1 MKRKIVADSSCDIW
15 ELNGV
20 DFAVAP
26 ITIST
31 DNKHYVDNQELDVHL
46 MSEELAKY
54 KGVSHTAC
62 PSVGSW
68 LDCYEGFDEIFVIT
82 LTGAMS
88 GTYNSAM
95 TAKGIYEEENENVKV
110 HVFDSLSTGPEMR
123 LLIEKLKEMI
133 EEDLTFE
140 EIVEKG
146 QDYLNHTRLFFALK
160 SLHNFAMN
168 GRVSKT
174 VASAIGVLNISIFAT
189 ASEKGTIQQIS
200 KCRGEKKVVKSMIE
214 HLEDAGYHGG
224 KVRISHADNLKL
236 AHNVRD
242 KILELYPNADIIV
255 YPMGGLCTYYAEK
268 GGLLVGCEC
277 GNLK

>member
-1 MKRKIVADSSCDIW
+1 MKRKIVADSSCDMW

-26 ITIST
+26 MTIST
-31 DNKHYVDNQELDVHL
+31 DNKQYVDNQELDVRL
-46 MSEELAKY
+46 MSDDLAKY

-168 GRVSKT
+168 GRVSKA

-189 ASEKGTIQQIS
+189 ASEEGTIQQIS

-214 HLEDAGYHGG
+214 HLENAGYHGG

-242 KILELYPNADIIV
+242 KILELYPHADIIV
-255 YPMGGLCTYYAEK
+255 YPMGGLCTYYAEI

-277 GNLK
+277 

>member
-68 LDCYEGFDEIFVIT
+68 LDCYEGYDEVFVVT

-133 EEDLTFE
+133 EEDLPFE

-146 QDYLNHTRLFFALK
+146 QDYLKHSRLFFALK

-189 ASEKGTIQQIS
+189 ASEEGTIQQIS

-242 KILELYPNADIIV
+242 KILELYPHADIIV
-255 YPMGGLCTYYAEK
+255 YPMGGLCTYYAEI

-277 GNLK
+277 W

>member
-26 ITIST
+26 MTIST

-68 LDCYEGFDEIFVIT
+68 LDCYEGYDEVFVVT

-133 EEDLTFE
+133 EEDLPFE

-146 QDYLNHTRLFFALK
+146 QDYLNHSRLFFALK

-189 ASEKGTIQQIS
+189 ASEEGTIQQIS

-214 HLEDAGYHGG
+214 HLENAGYHGG

-277 GNLK
+277 

>member
-1 MKRKIVADSSCDIW
+1 MKRKIVADSSCDMW

-26 ITIST
+26 MTIST

-68 LDCYEGFDEIFVIT
+68 LDCYEGYDEVFVVT

-133 EEDLTFE
+133 EEDLPFE

-168 GRVSKT
+168 GRVSKA

-189 ASEKGTIQQIS
+189 ASEEGTIQQIS

-214 HLEDAGYHGG
+214 HLENAGYHGG

-277 GNLK
+277 

>member
-1 MKRKIVADSSCDIW
+1 MKRKIVADSSCDMW

-68 LDCYEGFDEIFVIT
+68 LDCYEGFDEVFVVT
-82 LTGAMS
+82 LTGSMS

-95 TAKGIYEEENENVKV
+95 TAKGIYEEENDNVKV

-133 EEDLTFE
+133 EEDLPFE

-168 GRVSKT
+168 GRVSKA

-189 ASEKGTIQQIS
+189 ASEEGTIQQIS

-214 HLEDAGYHGG
+214 HLENAGYHGG

-255 YPMGGLCTYYAEK
+255 YPMGGLCTYYAEI

-277 GNLK
+277 

>member
-26 ITIST
+26 MTIST

-68 LDCYEGFDEIFVIT
+68 LDCYEGYDEVFVVT

-133 EEDLTFE
+133 EEDLPFE

-146 QDYLNHTRLFFALK
+146 QDYLNHSRLFFALK

-189 ASEKGTIQQIS
+189 ASEEGTIQQIS

-214 HLEDAGYHGG
+214 HLENAGYHGG

-236 AHNVRD
+236 AHSVRD
-242 KILELYPNADIIV
+242 KILELYPHADIIV
-255 YPMGGLCTYYAEK
+255 YPMGGLCTYYAEI

-277 GNLK
+277 

>member
-1 MKRKIVADSSCDIW
+1 MKRKIVADSSCDMW

-26 ITIST
+26 MTIST

-46 MSEELAKY
+46 MSEDLAKY

-62 PSVGSW
+62 PSAGSW
-68 LDCYEGFDEIFVIT
+68 LDCYEGYDEVFVIT
-82 LTGAMS
+82 LTGSMS

-95 TAKGIYEEENENVKV
+95 TAKGIYEEENDNVKV

-133 EEDLTFE
+133 EEDLPFE

-146 QDYLNHTRLFFALK
+146 QDYLKHTRLFFALK

-168 GRVSKT
+168 GRINKA

-189 ASEKGTIQQIS
+189 ASEEGTIQQIS
-200 KCRGEKKVVKSMIE
+200 KCRGEKKVVRSMIE
-214 HLEDAGYHGG
+214 HLENAGYHGG

-242 KILELYPNADIIV
+242 KILELYPHADIIV
-255 YPMGGLCTYYAEK
+255 YPMGGLCTYYAEI

-277 GNLK
+277 

>member
-1 MKRKIVADSSCDIW
+1 MKRKIVADSSCDMW

-26 ITIST
+26 MTIST

-62 PSVGSW
+62 PSAGAW
-68 LDCYEGFDEIFVIT
+68 LDCYEGYDEVFVVT

-133 EEDLTFE
+133 EEDLPFE

-146 QDYLNHTRLFFALK
+146 QDYLNHSRLFFALK

-168 GRVSKT
+168 GRVSKA

-189 ASEKGTIQQIS
+189 ASEEGTIQQIS

-214 HLEDAGYHGG
+214 HLENAGYHGG

-255 YPMGGLCTYYAEK
+255 YPMGGLCTYYAEI

-277 GNLK
+277 

>member
-1 MKRKIVADSSCDIW
+1 MKRKIVADSSCDMW

-68 LDCYEGFDEIFVIT
+68 LDCYEGFDEVFVIT

-133 EEDLTFE
+133 DEDLPFE

-168 GRVSKT
+168 GRVSKA

-189 ASEKGTIQQIS
+189 ASEEGTIQQIS

-214 HLEDAGYHGG
+214 HLENAGYHGG

-236 AHNVRD
+236 AHSVRD
-242 KILELYPNADIIV
+242 KILELYPHADIIV

-277 GNLK
+277 

>member
-1 MKRKIVADSSCDIW
+1 MKRKIVADSSCDMW

-26 ITIST
+26 MTIST
-31 DNKHYVDNQELDVHL
+31 DNKHYVDNQKLDVRL
-46 MSEELAKY
+46 MSEDLAKY

-62 PSVGSW
+62 PSAGSW
-68 LDCYEGFDEIFVIT
+68 LDCYEGYDEVFVVT

-168 GRVSKT
+168 GRVSKA

-189 ASEKGTIQQIS
+189 ASEEGTIQQIS
-200 KCRGEKKVVKSMIE
+200 KCRGEKKVVRSMIE
-214 HLEDAGYHGG
+214 HLENAGYHGG

-242 KILELYPNADIIV
+242 KILELYPHADIIV
-255 YPMGGLCTYYAEK
+255 YPMGGLCTYYAEI

-277 GNLK
+277 

>member
-1 MKRKIVADSSCDIW
+1 MKRKIVADSSCDMW

-26 ITIST
+26 MTIST

-68 LDCYEGFDEIFVIT
+68 LDCYEGYDEVFVVT

-95 TAKGIYEEENENVKV
+95 TAKGIYEEENENAKV

-133 EEDLTFE
+133 EEDLPFE

-146 QDYLNHTRLFFALK
+146 QDYLNHSRLFFALK

-189 ASEKGTIQQIS
+189 ASEEGTIQQIS

-214 HLEDAGYHGG
+214 HLENAGYHGG

-236 AHNVRD
+236 AHSVRD
-242 KILELYPNADIIV
+242 KILELYPHADIIV
-255 YPMGGLCTYYAEK
+255 YPMGGLCTYYAEI

-277 GNLK
+277 

>member
-1 MKRKIVADSSCDIW
+1 MKRKIVADSSCDMW

-68 LDCYEGFDEIFVIT
+68 LDCYEGFDEVFVVT
-82 LTGAMS
+82 LTGSMS

-133 EEDLTFE
+133 DEDLPFE

-146 QDYLNHTRLFFALK
+146 QNYLNHTRLFFALK

-168 GRVSKT
+168 GRVSKA

-189 ASEKGTIQQIS
+189 ASEEGTIQQIS

-255 YPMGGLCTYYAEK
+255 YPMGGLCTYYAEI

-277 GNLK
+277 

>member
-1 MKRKIVADSSCDIW
+1 MKRKIVADSSCDMW

-26 ITIST
+26 MTIST

-46 MSEELAKY
+46 MSEDLAKY

-62 PSVGSW
+62 PSAGSW
-68 LDCYEGFDEIFVIT
+68 LDCYEGYDEVFVVT

-133 EEDLTFE
+133 EEDLPFE

-146 QDYLNHTRLFFALK
+146 QDYLNHSRLFFALK

-189 ASEKGTIQQIS
+189 ASEEGTIQQIS

-214 HLEDAGYHGG
+214 HLENAGYHGG

-255 YPMGGLCTYYAEK
+255 YPMGGLCTYYAEI

-277 GNLK
+277 

>member
-1 MKRKIVADSSCDIW
+1 MKRKIVADSSCDMW

-54 KGVSHTAC
+54 KGISHTAC

-68 LDCYEGFDEIFVIT
+68 LDCYEGYDEVFVIT
-82 LTGAMS
+82 LTGTMS

-133 EEDLTFE
+133 EEDLPFE

-146 QDYLNHTRLFFALK
+146 QDYLNHSRLFFALK

-168 GRVSKT
+168 GRVSKA

-189 ASEKGTIQQIS
+189 ASEEGTIQQIS

-214 HLEDAGYHGG
+214 HLENAGSHGG

-255 YPMGGLCTYYAEK
+255 YPMGGLCTYYAEI

-277 GNLK
+277 

>member
-68 LDCYEGFDEIFVIT
+68 LDCYEGYDEVFVVT

-133 EEDLTFE
+133 EEDLPFE

-146 QDYLNHTRLFFALK
+146 QDYLNHSRLFFALK

-174 VASAIGVLNISIFAT
+174 VASAIGVLSISIFAT
-189 ASEKGTIQQIS
+189 ASEEGTIQQIS

-214 HLEDAGYHGG
+214 HLENAGYHGG

-236 AHNVRD
+236 AHSVRD
-242 KILELYPNADIIV
+242 KILELYPHADIIV

-277 GNLK
+277 

>member
-1 MKRKIVADSSCDIW
+1 MKRKIVTDSSCDIW

-26 ITIST
+26 MTIST
-31 DNKHYVDNQELDVHL
+31 DNKHYVDNQELDVRL
-46 MSEELAKY
+46 MSEDLAKY

-68 LDCYEGFDEIFVIT
+68 LDCYEGSDEVFVVT

-95 TAKGIYEEENENVKV
+95 TAKGIYEEENENVKI

-133 EEDLTFE
+133 EEDLTFK

-168 GRVSKT
+168 GRVSKA

-189 ASEKGTIQQIS
+189 ASEEGTIQQIS

-214 HLEDAGYHGG
+214 HLENAGYHGG

-242 KILELYPNADIIV
+242 KILELYPHADIIV
-255 YPMGGLCTYYAEK
+255 YPMGGLCTYYAEI

-277 GNLK
+277 

>member
-1 MKRKIVADSSCDIW
+1 MKRKIVADSSCDMW

-68 LDCYEGFDEIFVIT
+68 LDCYEGYDEVFVVT

-133 EEDLTFE
+133 EEDLPFE

-214 HLEDAGYHGG
+214 HLENAGYHGG

-277 GNLK
+277 

>member
-26 ITIST
+26 MTIST

-46 MSEELAKY
+46 MSEDLAKY

-68 LDCYEGFDEIFVIT
+68 LDCYEGYNEVFVIT

-168 GRVSKT
+168 GRVSKA

-189 ASEKGTIQQIS
+189 ASEEGTIQQIS
-200 KCRGEKKVVKSMIE
+200 KCRGEKKVVKSLIE
-214 HLEDAGYHGG
+214 HLENAGYHGG

-242 KILELYPNADIIV
+242 KILELYPHADIIV
-255 YPMGGLCTYYAEK
+255 YPMGGLCTYYAEI

-277 GNLK
+277 

>member
-1 MKRKIVADSSCDIW
+1 MKRKIVTDSSCDIW

-26 ITIST
+26 MTIST
-31 DNKHYVDNQELDVHL
+31 DNKHYVDNQELDVRL
-46 MSEELAKY
+46 MSEDLAKY

-68 LDCYEGFDEIFVIT
+68 LDCYEGYDEVFVVT

-95 TAKGIYEEENENVKV
+95 TAKGIYEEENENVKI

-140 EIVEKG
+140 EIAEKG

-168 GRVSKT
+168 GRVSKA

-189 ASEKGTIQQIS
+189 ASEEGTIQQIS

-214 HLEDAGYHGG
+214 HLENAGYHGG

-242 KILELYPNADIIV
+242 KILELYPHADIIV
-255 YPMGGLCTYYAEK
+255 YPMGGLCTYYAEI

-277 GNLK
+277 

>member
-1 MKRKIVADSSCDIW
+1 MKRKIVADSSCDMW
-15 ELNGV
+15 ELNSV

-26 ITIST
+26 MTIST

-46 MSEELAKY
+46 MSEDLAKY

-68 LDCYEGFDEIFVIT
+68 LDCYEGYDEVFVVT

-146 QDYLNHTRLFFALK
+146 QDYLKHTRLFFALK

-168 GRVSKT
+168 GRVNKA

-189 ASEKGTIQQIS
+189 ASEEGTIQQIS

-214 HLEDAGYHGG
+214 HLENAGYHGG

-236 AHNVRD
+236 AHSVRD
-242 KILELYPNADIIV
+242 KILELYPHADIIV
-255 YPMGGLCTYYAEK
+255 YPMGGLCTYYAEI

-277 GNLK
+277 

>member
-1 MKRKIVADSSCDIW
+1 MKRKIVADSSCDMW

-26 ITIST
+26 MTIST

-68 LDCYEGFDEIFVIT
+68 LDCYEGFDEVFVIT

-133 EEDLTFE
+133 DEDLPFE
-140 EIVEKG
+140 EIIEKG

-168 GRVSKT
+168 GRVSKA

-189 ASEKGTIQQIS
+189 ASEEGTIQQIS

-214 HLEDAGYHGG
+214 HLENAGYHGG

-236 AHNVRD
+236 AHNVKD

-255 YPMGGLCTYYAEK
+255 YPMGGLCTYYAEI

-277 GNLK
+277 

>member
-1 MKRKIVADSSCDIW
+1 MKRKIVADSSCDMW

-26 ITIST
+26 LTIST

-46 MSEELAKY
+46 MSEDLAKY

-62 PSVGSW
+62 PSAGSW
-68 LDCYEGFDEIFVIT
+68 LDCYEGYDEVFVVT

-133 EEDLTFE
+133 EEDLPFE

-146 QDYLNHTRLFFALK
+146 QDYLKHTRLFFALK

-168 GRVSKT
+168 GRVNKA

-189 ASEKGTIQQIS
+189 ASEEGTIQQIS
-200 KCRGEKKVVKSMIE
+200 KCRGEKKVVRSMIE
-214 HLEDAGYHGG
+214 HLENAGYHGG

-242 KILELYPNADIIV
+242 KILELYPHADIIV
-255 YPMGGLCTYYAEK
+255 YPMGGLCTYYAEI

-277 GNLK
+277 

>member
-1 MKRKIVADSSCDIW
+1 MKRKIVADSSCDMW
-15 ELNGV
+15 ELNDV

-26 ITIST
+26 LTIST

-46 MSEELAKY
+46 MSEDLAKY

-62 PSVGSW
+62 PSAGSW
-68 LDCYEGFDEIFVIT
+68 LDCYEGYDEVFVVT

-168 GRVSKT
+168 GRVSKA

-189 ASEKGTIQQIS
+189 ASEEGTIQQIS
-200 KCRGEKKVVKSMIE
+200 KCRGEKKVVRSMIE
-214 HLEDAGYHGG
+214 HLENAGYHGG

-242 KILELYPNADIIV
+242 KILELYPHADIIV
-255 YPMGGLCTYYAEK
+255 YPMGGLCTYYAEI

-277 GNLK
+277 

>member
-242 KILELYPNADIIV
+242 NILELYPNADIIV

-277 GNLK
+277 

>member
-1 MKRKIVADSSCDIW
+1 MKRKIVADSSCDMW

-68 LDCYEGFDEIFVIT
+68 LDCYEGYDEVFVVT

-133 EEDLTFE
+133 EEDLPFE

-146 QDYLNHTRLFFALK
+146 QDYLNHSRLFFALK

-168 GRVSKT
+168 GRVSKA

-189 ASEKGTIQQIS
+189 ASEEGTIQQIS

-214 HLEDAGYHGG
+214 HLENAGYHGG

-255 YPMGGLCTYYAEK
+255 YPMGGLCTYYAEI
-268 GGLLVGCEC
+268 GGLLVGCES
-277 GNLK
+277 

>member
-68 LDCYEGFDEIFVIT
+68 LDCYEGYDEVFVVT

-133 EEDLTFE
+133 EKDLPFE

-146 QDYLNHTRLFFALK
+146 QDYLKHSRLFFALK

-189 ASEKGTIQQIS
+189 ASEEGTIQQIS

-214 HLEDAGYHGG
+214 HLENAGYHGG

-236 AHNVRD
+236 AHSVRD
-242 KILELYPNADIIV
+242 KILELYPHADIIV
-255 YPMGGLCTYYAEK
+255 YPMGGLCTYYAEI

-277 GNLK
+277 

>member
-1 MKRKIVADSSCDIW
+1 MKRKIVADSSCDMW

-26 ITIST
+26 MTIST

-68 LDCYEGFDEIFVIT
+68 LDCYEGYDEVFVVT

-133 EEDLTFE
+133 EEDLPFE

-146 QDYLNHTRLFFALK
+146 QDYLNHSRLFFALK

-168 GRVSKT
+168 GRVSKA

-189 ASEKGTIQQIS
+189 ASEEGTIQQIS

-214 HLEDAGYHGG
+214 HLENAGYHGG

-242 KILELYPNADIIV
+242 NILELYPNADIIV

-277 GNLK
+277 

>member
-68 LDCYEGFDEIFVIT
+68 LDCYEGYDEVFVVT

-133 EEDLTFE
+133 EEDLPFE

-146 QDYLNHTRLFFALK
+146 QDYLKHSRLFFALK

-277 GNLK
+277 

>member
-15 ELNGV
+15 ELNSV

-26 ITIST
+26 MTIST
-31 DNKHYVDNQELDVHL
+31 DNKHYVDNQKLDVRL
-46 MSEELAKY
+46 MSEDLAKY
-54 KGVSHTAC
+54 KGISHTAC

-68 LDCYEGFDEIFVIT
+68 LDCYEGYDEVFVVT

-168 GRVSKT
+168 GRVSKA

-189 ASEKGTIQQIS
+189 ASEEGTIQQIS

-214 HLEDAGYHGG
+214 HLENAGYHGG

-242 KILELYPNADIIV
+242 KILELYPHADIIV
-255 YPMGGLCTYYAEK
+255 YPMGGLCTYYAEI

-277 GNLK
+277 

>member
-1 MKRKIVADSSCDIW
+1 MKRKIVADSSCDMW

-26 ITIST
+26 MTIST

-68 LDCYEGFDEIFVIT
+68 LDCYEGFDEVFVIT

-133 EEDLTFE
+133 DKDLPFE

-189 ASEKGTIQQIS
+189 ASEEGTIQQIS

-214 HLEDAGYHGG
+214 HLENAGYHGG

-236 AHNVRD
+236 AHSVRD
-242 KILELYPNADIIV
+242 KILELYPHADIIV

-277 GNLK
+277 

>member
-1 MKRKIVADSSCDIW
+1 MKRKIVADSSCDIL

-255 YPMGGLCTYYAEK
+255 YPMGGLCTYYAEI

-277 GNLK
+277 

>member
-1 MKRKIVADSSCDIW
+1 MKRKIVADSSCDMW
-15 ELNGV
+15 ELNDV

-26 ITIST
+26 LTIST

-46 MSEELAKY
+46 MSEDLAKY
-54 KGVSHTAC
+54 KGISHTAC

-68 LDCYEGFDEIFVIT
+68 LDCYEGYDEVFVVT

-168 GRVSKT
+168 GRVSKA

-189 ASEKGTIQQIS
+189 ASEEGTIQQIS

-214 HLEDAGYHGG
+214 HLENAGYHGG
-224 KVRISHADNLKL
+224 KVRISHANNLKL

-242 KILELYPNADIIV
+242 KILELYPHADIIV
-255 YPMGGLCTYYAEK
+255 YPMGGLCTYYAEI

-277 GNLK
+277 

>member
-68 LDCYEGFDEIFVIT
+68 LDCYEGYDEVFVVT

-133 EEDLTFE
+133 EEDLPFE

-146 QDYLNHTRLFFALK
+146 QDYLNHSRLFFALK

-242 KILELYPNADIIV
+242 KILELYPHADIIV

-277 GNLK
+277 

>member
-189 ASEKGTIQQIS
+189 ASEEGTIQQIS

-214 HLEDAGYHGG
+214 HLENAGYHGG

-277 GNLK
+277 

>member
-1 MKRKIVADSSCDIW
+1 MKRKIVTDSSCDIW

-26 ITIST
+26 MTIST
-31 DNKHYVDNQELDVHL
+31 DNKHYVDNQELDVRL
-46 MSEELAKY
+46 MSEDLAKY

-68 LDCYEGFDEIFVIT
+68 LDCYEGYDEVFVVT

-95 TAKGIYEEENENVKV
+95 TAIGIYEEENENVKI

-168 GRVSKT
+168 GRVSKA

-189 ASEKGTIQQIS
+189 ASEEGTIQQIS

-214 HLEDAGYHGG
+214 HLENAGYHGG

-242 KILELYPNADIIV
+242 KILELYPHADIIV
-255 YPMGGLCTYYAEK
+255 YPMGGLCTYYAEI

-277 GNLK
+277 

>member
-1 MKRKIVADSSCDIW
+1 MKRKIVADSSCDMW

-68 LDCYEGFDEIFVIT
+68 LDCYEGYDEVFVVT

-133 EEDLTFE
+133 EENLPFE

-146 QDYLNHTRLFFALK
+146 QDYLNHSRLFFALK

-168 GRVSKT
+168 GRVSKA

-189 ASEKGTIQQIS
+189 ASEEGTIQQIS

-214 HLEDAGYHGG
+214 HLENAGYHGG

-255 YPMGGLCTYYAEK
+255 YPMGGLCTYYAEI

-277 GNLK
+277 

>member
-1 MKRKIVADSSCDIW
+1 MKRKIVADSSCDMW

-26 ITIST
+26 MTIST

-68 LDCYEGFDEIFVIT
+68 LDCYEGYDEVFVVT

-123 LLIEKLKEMI
+123 LLIEKLKEII
-133 EEDLTFE
+133 EEDLPFE

-146 QDYLNHTRLFFALK
+146 QDYLNHSRLFFALK

-189 ASEKGTIQQIS
+189 ASEEGTIQQIS

-214 HLEDAGYHGG
+214 HLENAGYHGG

-236 AHNVRD
+236 AHSVRD
-242 KILELYPNADIIV
+242 KILELYPHADIIV

-277 GNLK
+277 

>member
-146 QDYLNHTRLFFALK
+146 QDYLNHTRLFFALR

-277 GNLK
+277 

>member
-1 MKRKIVADSSCDIW
+1 MKRKIVADSSCDMW

-26 ITIST
+26 MTIST

-68 LDCYEGFDEIFVIT
+68 LDCYEGYDEVFVVT

-133 EEDLTFE
+133 EEDLPFE

-146 QDYLNHTRLFFALK
+146 QDYLNHSRLFFALK

-168 GRVSKT
+168 GRINKA

-189 ASEKGTIQQIS
+189 ASEEGTIQQIS

-214 HLEDAGYHGG
+214 HLENAGYHGG

-236 AHNVRD
+236 AHSVRD
-242 KILELYPNADIIV
+242 KILELYPHADIIV
-255 YPMGGLCTYYAEK
+255 YPMGGLCTYYAEI

-277 GNLK
+277 

>member
-68 LDCYEGFDEIFVIT
+68 LDCYEGYDEVFVVT

-133 EEDLTFE
+133 EKDLPFE

-146 QDYLNHTRLFFALK
+146 QDYLKHSRLFFALK

-189 ASEKGTIQQIS
+189 ASEEGTIQQIS

-214 HLEDAGYHGG
+214 HLENAGYHGG

-255 YPMGGLCTYYAEK
+255 YPMGGLCTYYAEI

-277 GNLK
+277 